1 MYPFCSDN
9 RSESNISRKVKT
21 SYNLKLREYKLS
33 SASTSPN
40 SSSSLI
46 NIYGSQT
53 IVIMIVVARLI
64 RLASVTLGILLLT
77 HDAGKKR
84 LRLNG
89 RL

>member
-9 RSESNISRKVKT
+9 RSESNVSRKAKT

-64 RLASVTLGILLLT
+64 RLASVTPGILLLT